1 VKIIYTQGDR
11 VETPASGSALRKI
24 LGRFLNRRVF
34 YEMSSRDRTGNVF
47 FSTKNR
53 FVVGQ
58 IDVVNRVDLS
68 VTIFDR
74 ENMTHSIAI
83 FNPATMRLY
92 EELQGKSFAVAF
104 VSEHRDGVESR
115 CYLRDDGPE
124 EQGPRTKSE
133 LEKISLPQL
142 FEYLEDIT
150 TVDAVGAYMDFASP
164 MPLGSGESWNP
175 WIPLNSVEGISLQ
188 EAFSG
193 FWGGRA

>member
-1 VKIIYTQGDR
+1 MKIIYTQGDR
-11 VETPASGSALRKI
+11 VETLASGSALRKI

-53 FVVGQ
+53 FIVGQ

-68 VTIFDR
+68 VTLFDR
-74 ENMTHSIAI
+74 ENAAHSIAI

-92 EELQGKSFAVAF
+92 DEPQGKSFAVAF

-124 EQGPRTKSE
+124 EQGSRTKTE

-150 TVDAVGAYMDFASP
+150 TIDAVGAYMDTATLFP
-164 MPLGSGESWNP
+164 
-175 WIPLNSVEGISLQ
+175 
-188 EAFSG
+188 AF
-193 FWGGRA
+193 RAGDLDSFS